1 MEKIT
6 NENVL
11 EFYNK
16 RQDFY
21 RHYFTLKER
30 MRKFEN
36 NSTLGVFKFIF
47 DEDGDRLLRHFRMDC
62 DNNFD
67 KFLTYLTQE
76 QKNILIVSIVE
87 NENMYYL

>member
-6 NENVL
+6 NENVF

-16 RQDFY
+16 KRDFY
-21 RHYFTLKER
+21 RHYFTMSEKIK
-30 MRKFEN
+30 KFEN
-36 NSTLGVFKFIF
+36 NSTPGVFKFIF
-47 DEDGDRLLRHFRMDC
+47 DEDGNRLWRHFRMDC
-62 DNNFD
+62 DNNFN

-76 QKNILIVSIVE
+76 QTNILVVSIVE